1 MPSSDADMKHRYQI
15 KILSGPLAGRRLRL
29 PDGDFVIGGDD
40 PDLAATLEGA
50 AAATLVASEDGV
62 LLRTNAPCWVDGRP
76 QTPGEAPL
84 PFGRVIDIGGL
95 ALMLGEG
102 DRALPDLPVPARL
115 RGGGTQRAVA
125 LRYGALVLLAAGSV
139 GAGIFFY
146 GVEQPAVEAVA
157 VSDWLDGWKRQARK
171 EGIEVNVHRDGP
183 VELTGSCRDS
193 TSRRALLEA
202 LREHA
207 MPYRDS
213 TLCQDELVRNVQ
225 AVLTM
230 NGFPQAKVRSGETVG
245 TVAIQGTI
253 HADARWRRAV
263 AMLSELRGLQ
273 GWTVEDPIGA
283 SVRALIDR
291 LRDAGLI
298 GRLSVAREKGFIL
311 ITGVLDE
318 GGRRLLSSVTTA
330 FAQANPEAPRTIFQ
344 NIPTRAFQ
352 AGIFP
357 SPIVSFGGSGEMTF
371 LDLANGTRLKAGSR
385 LPGGH
390 VIVHLDRNGIDL
402 EREGELVHLPLEL

>member
-1 MPSSDADMKHRYQI
+1 MKHRYQI
-15 KILSGPLAGRRLRL
+15 KILNGPLAGRRLKL
-29 PDGDFVIGGDD
+29 PEGDFVIGGDD
-40 PDLAATLEGA
+40 PDLSATLEGGA
-50 AAATLVASEDGV
+50 TATLTTAADGV
-62 LLRTNAPCWVDGRP
+62 RLRTAAPCWVDGKP
-76 QTPGEAPL
+76 EPLGEAPL
-84 PFGRVIDIGGL
+84 PFGQVLDIGGL
-95 ALMLGEG
+95 AVMVGEG
-102 DRALPDLPVPARL
+102 DRPMPDATVPRRVRAE
-115 RGGGTQRAVA
+115 GTPRSAS

-139 GAGIFFY
+139 GAGIWIY
-146 GVEQPAVEAVA
+146 GAVQPPVEAVA
-157 VSDWLDGWKRQARK
+157 AADWLDDWKRRARA
-171 EGIEVNVHRDGP
+171 EGVQVNAQRDGML
-183 VELTGSCRDS
+183 ELSGSCRDS
-193 TSRRALLEA
+193 GSRRVLLES

-207 MPYRDS
+207 VPYRDN
-213 TLCQDELVRNVQ
+213 TQCQDELVRNVQ

-230 NGFPQAKVRSGETVG
+230 NGFAQAKVRSGDTIG

-298 GRLSVAREKGFIL
+298 GRLSVAREKGLIL

-318 GGRRLLSSVTTA
+318 GGRRLLSSVTAA

-402 EREGELVHLPLEL
+402 EREGELMHLPLEL